1 MFWGVLFVSFSVITL
16 DKAFS
21 HKPAED
27 LHGARPPSSC
37 SFSLSFLVF
46 TAPRPGLLETA
57 CGYRGPGW
65 KAGHPSPAVS
75 KGRELKGGEDR
86 ERGRDAEERHQF
98 SIPQPLQI
106 FTLVFFPRFPPGR
119 VRRDRALQ
127 RGNFLGAGKDLLSS
141 SGSPRPVVNSNGC
154 YCHRYN

>member
-1 MFWGVLFVSFSVITL
+1 MQLERRVWVEVGGGLFVLFWGVLFVGFSVITL

-27 LHGARPPSSC
+27 LHDAQPPSSC

-46 TAPRPGLLETA
+46 TAPRPGLLERA
-57 CGYRGPGW
+57 CGYSGPGW

-86 ERGRDAEERHQF
+86 ERGRDAR
-98 SIPQPLQI
+98 
-106 FTLVFFPRFPPGR
+106 
-119 VRRDRALQ
+119 
-127 RGNFLGAGKDLLSS
+127 KDINSAFLSS
-141 SGSPRPVVNSNGC
+141 FRSSHLFSFPASLLEG
-154 YCHRYN
+154 